1 MKKLE
6 YFFMLV
12 AFICCGVSIGLNM
25 YNGISSWVWQGVGMT
40 WVFVSFMKE
49 KTIRILNDRIDE
61 KP

>member
-1 MKKLE
+1 
-6 YFFMLV
+6 MLV